1 MKIDQSNPLNIYLI
15 RGSFLGLHVMPPRIL
30 GGQSK
35 KIREILEILTKSE
48 TSDHQFNI
56 SNHNSD
62 WICYLSNK
70 LPTTTIMK
78 IDQSNP
84 LNMYLNYPHMPL

>member
-1 MKIDQSNPLNIYLI
+1 MS
-15 RGSFLGLHVMPPRIL
+15 PRIL

-35 KIREILEILTKSE
+35 NIEKYYKFSQKSE
-48 TSDHQFNI
+48 TSHHQFNI
-56 SNHNSD
+56 SNHNSR

-70 LPTTTIMK
+70 LSTSAIMK

-84 LNMYLNYPHMPL
+84 